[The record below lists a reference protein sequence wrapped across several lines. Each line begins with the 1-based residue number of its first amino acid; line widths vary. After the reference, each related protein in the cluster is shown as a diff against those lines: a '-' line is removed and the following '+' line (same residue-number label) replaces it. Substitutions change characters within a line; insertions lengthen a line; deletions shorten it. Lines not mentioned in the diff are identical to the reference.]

1 MRRTI
6 TRTVLAAVGAA
17 AVLAPSGAAQAAST
31 TGYSATSNTRL
42 SLSISPAEAGTRRA
56 TWLTCDPARGNHP
69 KAARA
74 CKALAAAG
82 GNPAAIGDREG
93 VCPMVYAPVTV
104 RATGRW
110 RGKAVRY
117 RETFGNG
124 CVMDLG
130 TDALFQF

>member
-1 MRRTI
+1 
-6 TRTVLAAVGAA
+6 
-17 AVLAPSGAAQAAST
+17 VLAPSAAAQAAPT
-31 TGYSATSNTRL
+31 ARYSAASNTRL
-42 SLSISPAEAGTRRA
+42 TLSISSTDSRRT

-69 KAARA
+69 AANRA
-74 CKALAAAG
+74 CTALAAAG
-82 GNPAAIGDREG
+82 GDPAAIGDREG
-93 VCPMVYAPVTV
+93 VCPMMYAPVTV

-117 RETFGNG
+117 RETFGNA